1 MEYSQKGTYSICK
14 KCKIKLLGSFFL
26 LLERRKINNI
36 SYLKKLHF
44 LPVRYR
50 IQFKIC
56 LLGYKCMN
64 NLAPEYLQ
72 SLVSVRQCNN
82 QRLRINEDY
91 FRLSVPPK
99 PNLTRTSF

>member
-1 MEYSQKGTYSICK
+1 
-14 KCKIKLLGSFFL
+14 
-26 LLERRKINNI
+26 
-36 SYLKKLHF
+36 
-44 LPVRYR
+44 
-50 IQFKIC
+50 
-56 LLGYKCMN
+56 MN